1 MQKKMEGSFLIFL
14 LNPACFRFHAR
25 SFEII
30 SILPVILRVL
40 RLLLHLF
47 KPNKPLGQ
55 SWLIT

>member
-30 SILPVILRVL
+30 SILPVVLCVL

-47 KPNKPLGQ
+47 KPLGQ